1 LQDHLRRAAGQ
12 AGDDSDYL
20 RHRRWYGG
28 CNHSKIKDT
37 EKWIGE
43 DLARHSDRMTKI
55 DSNAAE
61 QAKWI
66 QFQIDNANKQKTK

>member
-1 LQDHLRRAAGQ
+1 
-12 AGDDSDYL
+12 
-20 RHRRWYGG
+20 
-28 CNHSKIKDT
+28 
-37 EKWIGE
+37 
-43 DLARHSDRMTKI
+43 MTKI